1 MITDLLS
8 WISSILVEI
17 ISRSG
22 YLGVTIS
29 MALESA
35 CIPIPSEIVMP
46 FSGYLVSLGRFSLW
60 SVTVWATIGNLA
72 GSLMAY
78 FIGYYGGRPLVL
90 KYGRYILINH
100 DELNRADHWFSK
112 YGPLTIFFSRM
123 LPVIRTFISLPAGI
137 ARMNL
142 PKFMIYTFLGSL
154 PWNFGLT
161 YLGMI
166 LGNQWK
172 DLEDYFRKF
181 DYLILIILV
190 SIIVWFVKSH
200 LTRKTI
206 SIQP

>member
-60 SVTVWATIGNLA
+60 SVTVWATNGNLA